1 MKMTGKLILVF
12 LLLAWPGSAQSGEN
26 EIGPQDVKALVDQRL
41 EEAFNTTDEVSDQM
55 TGESPQDAGDSAGNL
70 EEPPPQPSEP
80 LPGSDTPLPSGP
92 PPPSGASLAPAPPT
106 SYPAAPTGPGK
117 PDWVSLYQQ
126 GEIGRIA
133 PGHDSYF
140 GVGSSPES
148 QAGADTEARLE
159 FARNVETRVESQY
172 REAVRVADNKE
183 EYSLEISTKV
193 LTDLSLKGVRIT
205 RVWRDGQTGTFYS
218 LIVMSRGEYA
228 ALLERNI
235 QEELALQKTR
245 LAKERADLEA
255 QAERQQLAALEKQNQ
270 QDQEALRLAEQKRLL
285 DLKEQKAATNRSRYR
300 RFLET
305 TPQAQ
310 LIGFR
315 NGQLSPHF
323 QRYRVVM
330 GVSPGLSP
338 FSGKDLLQQISLG
351 YTFFQFAELSAD
363 SHFLGEGTTLEWT
376 AQEFG
381 LKIRV
386 LDNAGDIIR
395 VSLGGGGKIILLD
408 PLSRLN
414 DDPDGQQ
421 ISTFFGSAVVSLPM
435 VLSSHIS
442 LYAGADRVAAGIITH
457 PLFFLLG
464 DAFGLIGEVNY
475 IIPDELRHPEYRDGW
490 LVQGGLRFRA
500 GKTQTTLAWRGHQT
514 LTLGLELNF

>member
-1 MKMTGKLILVF
+1 
-12 LLLAWPGSAQSGEN
+12 
-26 EIGPQDVKALVDQRL
+26 L
-41 EEAFNTTDEVSDQM
+41 EDTFNAADEVPEQKS
-55 TGESPQDAGDSAGNL
+55 GESPELDGGSPDSP
-70 EEPPPQPSEP
+70 EESP
-80 LPGSDTPLPSGP
+80 PLPSPEP
-92 PPPSGASLAPAPPT
+92 PVSVPPLSEIPASPLLPAPP
-106 SYPAAPTGPGK
+106 GNQGK
-117 PDWVSLYQQ
+117 PDWVTYYQQ
-126 GEIGRIA
+126 GEIGKIA
-133 PGHDSYF
+133 PGHESYF
-140 GVGSSPES
+140 GVGSSRDS
-148 QAGADTEARLE
+148 QAEADSQARLE

-172 REAVRVADNKE
+172 REAATVADNRE
-183 EYSLEISTKV
+183 EYSLEMSTTV

-205 RVWRDGQTGTFYS
+205 RVWVDEATGTFYS
-218 LIVMSRGEYA
+218 LIIMSREEYA

-255 QAERQQLAALEKQNQ
+255 QGERQRLEALEKQNQ
-270 QDQEALRLAEQKRLL
+270 QDQEAQKLAEEQRLL
-285 DLKEQKAATNRSRYR
+285 ALKEQKAATDRRRYR

-323 QRYRVVM
+323 QRYRVVT
-330 GVSPGLSP
+330 GISPGLSP

-351 YTFFQFAELSAD
+351 YTFFQFVELSAD
-363 SHFLGEGTTLEWT
+363 SHFLGEGTSLDWT
-376 AQEFG
+376 AQELG

-395 VSLGGGGKIILLD
+395 VSLGGGGKLIFLD

-421 ISTFFGSAVVSLPM
+421 ISTFFGSAVISLPM
-435 VLSSHIS
+435 LLSSHLS
-442 LYAGADRVAAGIITH
+442 LYAGADRVAAGVIMH

-475 IIPDELRHPEYRDGW
+475 IITEGLRHPQYENGW
-490 LVQGGLRFRA
+490 LFQGGLRFKT

-514 LTLGLELNF
+514 LTLGLELSF